1 MSPNN
6 GNGNGHRKLL
16 HFTQAPQRV
25 VSLVPSL
32 TASLFDL
39 GLGQA
44 VVGVTDYCT
53 LPAEQVARL
62 PHVGGPKN
70 PRVDQIIALQ
80 PDLVIAD
87 QDENSLADVE
97 ALEAQGVAVWVTL
110 PRTVRQAMDVLF
122 KIAELF
128 RDHNATA
135 RVQTLEITLDWAE
148 ESASSLPPFR
158 YFCPLWQET
167 SSDTPWW
174 ITFNS
179 DTYMS
184 DLLRLMGG
192 TNVFADRARRYPLEA
207 DLGQAK
213 AEPTAKRDTRFP
225 RVTLDEIIAAKPEVI
240 LLPDE
245 PYAYDESHHL
255 QLSELF
261 ALTPAVRSNRL
272 LYLDGKLLTWHG
284 TYLAQSLREL
294 PSVVAAL

>member
-1 MSPNN
+1 MASS
-6 GNGNGHRKLL
+6 NGNGHRKLL

-39 GLGQA
+39 GLGSA

-53 LPAEQVARL
+53 LPAQPVAEL

-70 PRVDQIIALQ
+70 ANVAQIVALH

-87 QDENSLADVE
+87 MDENSLADVE
-97 ALEAQGVAVWVTL
+97 DLEAQGVAVWVSQ
-110 PRTVRQAMDVLF
+110 PRSVRQAMDVLF

-128 RDHNATA
+128 RDHTATA

-148 ESASSLPPFR
+148 ESAGSLPSFR

-167 SSDTPWW
+167 SSGTPWW
-174 ITFNS
+174 ITFNG

-207 DLGQAK
+207 DLGQSAPE
-213 AEPTAKRDTRFP
+213 ATAGRDTRFP
-225 RVTLDEIIAAKPEVI
+225 RVTLDEIIAARPEVI

-261 ALTPAVRSNRL
+261 ALTPAVRSDRL
-272 LYLDGKLLTWHG
+272 IYLDGKLLTWHG
-284 TYLAQSLREL
+284 TYLAQALRDL
-294 PSVVAAL
+294 PSVLAVQ

>member
-1 MSPNN
+1 MSTNN
-6 GNGNGHRKLL
+6 GNGYRKLL

-39 GLGQA
+39 GLGKA
-44 VVGVTDYCT
+44 LVGVTDYCT
-53 LPAEQVARL
+53 LPAEPLAHL

-70 PRVDQIIALQ
+70 PRVDEIVALQ
-80 PDLVIAD
+80 PDLVMAD

-128 RDHNATA
+128 RDHTATA

-148 ESASSLPPFR
+148 ESAGSMPAFR

-167 SSDTPWW
+167 SSSEPWW
-174 ITFNS
+174 ITFS
-179 DTYMS
+179 GDTYMS
-184 DLLRLMGG
+184 DLLHLMGG
-192 TNVFADRARRYPLEA
+192 TNVFAERARRYPLAA
-207 DLGQAK
+207 DLGQAQP
-213 AEPTAKRDTRFP
+213 EPTAGRDTRYP
-225 RVTLDEIIAAKPEVI
+225 RLPLNEIIAAQPEVI

-245 PYAYDESHHL
+245 PYAYDESYRA

-261 ALTPAVRSNRL
+261 ADTPAVQNDRIIC
-272 LYLDGKLLTWHG
+272 LDGKLITWHG

-294 PSVVAAL
+294 PAVLAAL